1 MIYPEFAKC
10 GDLLGVG
17 APSKGVGD
25 KLSDFDRS
33 INVLKSEGYR
43 IKETASVRNCGI
55 VSADAKTRADE
66 MMSLILDDSV
76 KSILCATGGD
86 FMMEIL
92 PHVDFDAI
100 AKHPKWIQGYSD
112 VTNILYPVTTL
123 LDIATVYGCN
133 AGGYVIYV
141 EDGKLKYHYNY
152 LDESYYVQE
161 ENLNRVEKVGDH
173 FECEGIKQL
182 ETWRDCHYFTG
193 FFDADG
199 KFVWIMTGGRY
210 D

>member
-1 MIYPEFAKC
+1 MEYTKQISRAEFLSKSRFNGIRRQAIFGERKAMLETIYAY
-10 GDLLGVG
+10 GD
-17 APSKGVGD
+17 P
-25 KLSDFDRS
+25 
-33 INVLKSEGYR
+33 I
-43 IKETASVRNCGI
+43 
-55 VSADAKTRADE
+55 
-66 MMSLILDDSV
+66 
-76 KSILCATGGD
+76 
-86 FMMEIL
+86 
-92 PHVDFDAI
+92 
-100 AKHPKWIQGYSD
+100 
-112 VTNILYPVTTL
+112 
-123 LDIATVYGCN
+123 
-133 AGGYVIYV
+133 
-141 EDGKLKYHYNY
+141 Y